1 MALLNELD
9 AQRMYKYV
17 KDLASF
23 GPRNPGA
30 PGDRES
36 LQYLMRFAVEK
47 ALPAQILPCRVMGF
61 RTMESGIDILP
72 DGARPDG
79 GRRIECLPQDGS
91 CSTPDGGIEA
101 EVVYTGCGHDSEY
114 DGKDVRGKIV
124 IEDIWGLH
132 MLQKIQIAE
141 ERGALGCIFVH
152 GHPGGKRSAWG
163 LGVRPSPI
171 PVVCVSLEDGMLM
184 RDMAPNGLRIRLQ
197 CKTEN
202 PPVEAYHLLYRVPG
216 TSPGAGTVV
225 VMGHRDTTHVSPGA
239 NDNASGMA
247 VMMETACAFQKHP
260 AAMDFVALFTT
271 AEEGGGLGI
280 SQVAKQ
286 LKGDLVP
293 PVYVIDLDML
303 SVGSRL
309 LIVQGDQELRTSLA
323 INSVLMESARTLGYH
338 LGEYEIPMGLADAG
352 PLIREGIEA
361 TWLFM
366 PDDPWFHTSDDTV
379 DHVDPNDLKA
389 AADIVAQA
397 TLMLSQGP
405 KEGSR

>member
-1 MALLNELD
+1 LMTLLNELH
-9 AQRMYKYV
+9 ARRMYQYV

-30 PGDRES
+30 PGDFGS
-36 LQYLMRFAVEK
+36 LEYLMRFAAER
-47 ALPAQILPCRVMGF
+47 AFSTEAMPCQVTGF
-61 RTMESGIDILP
+61 RTIDASIHVVSH
-72 DGARPDG
+72 D

-91 CSTPDGGIEA
+91 CSTPDGGIAA
-101 EVVYTGCGHDSEY
+101 EVVYTGCGHDSDY

-132 MLQKIQIAE
+132 MLQKIQIAVKH
-141 ERGALGCIFVH
+141 GALGCIFMH

-163 LGVRPSPI
+163 LGVRPSPL
-171 PVVCVSLEDGMLM
+171 PVVCVSLEDGMWM
-184 RDMAPNGLRIRLQ
+184 RNQALHRLRVRLQ
-197 CKTEN
+197 CTTEN
-202 PPVEAYHLLYRVPG
+202 LPVESQHLLYKVPG
-216 TSPGAGTVV
+216 TSPGAGTIVI
-225 VMGHRDTTHVSPGA
+225 MGHRDTTHVSPGA

-247 VMMETACAFQKHP
+247 VMMEMACAFQKHP
-260 AAMDFVALFTT
+260 VAMDFVALFTT

-280 SQVAKQ
+280 SQVAQ
-286 LKGDLVP
+286 RLKESLKP

-309 LIVQGDQELRTSLA
+309 LIVQGDQELRTSQT
-323 INSVLMESARTLGYH
+323 INRALTESARALGYY

-352 PLIREGIEA
+352 PLMRQGIEA

-366 PDDPWFHTSDDTV
+366 PDDPWFHTSEDTI

-389 AADIVAQA
+389 AADIVTRAA
-397 TLMLSQGP
+397 LMLSQSP
-405 KEGSR
+405 KHV